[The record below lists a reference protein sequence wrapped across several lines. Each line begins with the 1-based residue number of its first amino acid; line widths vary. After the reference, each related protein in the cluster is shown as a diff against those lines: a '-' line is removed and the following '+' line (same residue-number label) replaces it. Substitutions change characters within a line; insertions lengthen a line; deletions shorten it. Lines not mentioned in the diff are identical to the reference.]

1 MKLLYLFLILLS
13 ILRAEEV
20 GVPYVQLP
28 KDAKELN
35 IGLSRDGKTFYTY
48 QLHRL
53 IHWNMNPI
61 QIINAD
67 VMNSTPLN
75 FDFIPNENKMVISHP
90 KRGIDIYDLTTK
102 KVVQEISTIFW
113 FDMIMESNLITIDRD
128 RTITIRKLS
137 NVDVVTKKFE
147 TPEDKTDYGC
157 LTGDSVW
164 GFLTNNDQSILM
176 LITDVRILV
185 FDMKNMRFIKEINKF
200 FHRKDPTYIASLFDH
215 KILLGQD
222 HYFDFNSL
230 EVYDVTSQIY
240 NAIQNKE
247 IVKRDHFTKWYSKKW
262 QKRYANS
269 STNVLSEINFGK
281 LYQFQNRN
289 WLIIT
294 PDGYFDGSPDARKYL
309 YMKTSSGESV
319 PIDDATYNKYHKP
332 IYLNDLTKDK

>member
-102 KVVQEISTIFW
+102 KVVQET
-113 FDMIMESNLITIDRD
+113 L
-128 RTITIRKLS
+128 
-137 NVDVVTKKFE
+137 
-147 TPEDKTDYGC
+147 
-157 LTGDSVW
+157 
-164 GFLTNNDQSILM
+164 
-176 LITDVRILV
+176 
-185 FDMKNMRFIKEINKF
+185 
-200 FHRKDPTYIASLFDH
+200 
-215 KILLGQD
+215 
-222 HYFDFNSL
+222 
-230 EVYDVTSQIY
+230 
-240 NAIQNKE
+240 
-247 IVKRDHFTKWYSKKW
+247 
-262 QKRYANS
+262 
-269 STNVLSEINFGK
+269 
-281 LYQFQNRN
+281 
-289 WLIIT
+289 
-294 PDGYFDGSPDARKYL
+294 
-309 YMKTSSGESV
+309 
-319 PIDDATYNKYHKP
+319 
-332 IYLNDLTKDK
+332 